1 MRKNQVPKG
10 STLHSPGDQI
20 VALCSRLHRRHS
32 TAVYLLKSG
41 VDLAT
46 ISHWLGH
53 ASLNTTNRYATIDL
67 EMKRKAIELIE
78 SPSDVKA
85 GAWKMDET
93 ILEWL
98 ESL

>member
-1 MRKNQVPKG
+1 M
-10 STLHSPGDQI
+10 
-20 VALCSRLHRRHS
+20 RHS
-32 TAVYLLKSG
+32 TAVHLLQAG

-67 EMKRKAIELIE
+67 EMKRKAIA
-78 SPSDVKA
+78 KA
-85 GAWKMDET
+85 RSIGSNRRLASWRTKAS

-98 ESL
+98 EAL